1 MAKKEFAIYLRTGRV
16 RQSDG
21 KWKDV
26 VVEEHR
32 VRVMARA
39 EGYAIVR
46 NPGCTPF
53 VVSEKYLAPAT
64 Q

>member
-1 MAKKEFAIYLRTGRV
+1 MAKKEFAIYLRTSRV
-16 RQSDG
+16 RQDDG

-26 VVEEHR
+26 VGEHR

-39 EGYAIVR
+39 EGYAMVR
-46 NPGCTPF
+46 NPNCMPF
-53 VVSEKYLAPAT
+53 VVSEKELTRAT